1 MTLSA
6 LGFPHLR
13 SDDDQRRRNLAFD
26 RAIVQDRMA
35 LAAVDTE
42 NFPLGW
48 YVLLDG
54 RRVYGHNDLELR
66 AMARESWRVQ
76 RLADFAL
83 EVRLDALRAVA
94 GPLVA
99 SATVFY
105 SSVSISSGVTADLF
119 AAVESTSGAMQAKPT
134 GLSSVGGGDL
144 SRTNVRSSDR
154 TYPHVATAGLQPDR
168 VLLDESWGGIR
179 W

>member
-76 RLADFAL
+76 RLADLAL
-83 EVRLDALRAVA
+83 EVRLDALRSLAA
-94 GPLVA
+94 PFVA
-99 SATVFY
+99 SMVP
-105 SSVSISSGVTADLF
+105 SGFTADLF
-119 AAVESTSGAMQAKPT
+119 AADCPNIDDWRLFDAAGS
-134 GLSSVGGGDL
+134 LLGGG
-144 SRTNVRSSDR
+144 SS
-154 TYPHVATAGLQPDR
+154 PD
-168 VLLDESWGGIR
+168 VCQDAA
-179 W
+179 